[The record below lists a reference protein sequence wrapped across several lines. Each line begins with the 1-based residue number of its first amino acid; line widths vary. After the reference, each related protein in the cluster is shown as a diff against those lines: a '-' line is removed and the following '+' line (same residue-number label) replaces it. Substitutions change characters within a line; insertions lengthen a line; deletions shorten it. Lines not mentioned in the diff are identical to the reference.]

1 MTRGH
6 AAAVAEYCWVEPGAA
21 AAHSCC
27 ILGEVTWARE
37 PGQIGPDLAVIII
50 NQLRCTFYAHPPPPR
65 YSVKLLERLLRPA
78 LVTALPPHATRPIL
92 MIDGY
97 YLTYS
102 HTPATWRIKIRQ
114 HKVSNRLLRQ
124 RIDGYSDC
132 CCQNSAVHGPGSH
145 RARVAWYSRLCRGTG
160 RFCPQL
166 RQAQA

>member
-1 MTRGH
+1 MKNISWCPCLKVRVNFIPRRNY
-6 AAAVAEYCWVEPGAA
+6 AVHFTV
-21 AAHSCC
+21 
-27 ILGEVTWARE
+27 
-37 PGQIGPDLAVIII
+37 LAVIII

-145 RARVAWYSRLCRGTG
+145 RARVTWYSRLCRRTG
-160 RFCPQL
+160 RSKRRL
-166 RQAQA
+166 YEGS